1 MRNGRC
7 TCTTSFTALSF
18 LEFYLKRA
26 RNGRECEIGAGE
38 VGGQDANLLRSYT
51 EGNCHRSPRLN
62 HLSPKSD
69 QHQISP
75 CEINALQNRVVMRI
89 KDIITHDEFA

>member
-1 MRNGRC
+1 MRNGPC

-26 RNGRECEIGAGE
+26 RNGRECESGARE
-38 VGGQDANLLRSYT
+38 VGGQEANLLRSYP
-51 EGNCHRSPRLN
+51 EVNCHRSPRLSL
-62 HLSPKSD
+62 LSPKSD

-75 CEINALQNRVVMRI
+75 CKINALQNRVVMRI
-89 KDIITHDEFA
+89 KDIITHDVFA